1 MKNYFIF
8 SLLLCMLTVS
18 CAKVSLENDGQ
29 DYYGLKSDEVL
40 FSGRM
45 EAYPSTKS
53 VPGSDG
59 NVVWSSSDE
68 IGVYDGTSYVKATIL
83 NVSGDR
89 IDFKA
94 TVDAGADKYVA
105 VCPYSAVEDG
115 SVTISD
121 GKILL
126 DAVSPVQKSGN
137 QIVSV
142 ASIDA
147 GAGQEFTFRNVVN
160 LLTFR
165 ISKPG
170 VMKAVLKGNADEQ
183 LAGKM
188 LSDPETG
195 EGLIAPEEGESG
207 LKEITVD
214 INTTGENY
222 IAIAPDTKL
231 ATGFT
236 ITFFGDEQCTDYMGE
251 VKASNALTME
261 RNRIVDLGKLDGRID
276 NWKLWNAGKS
286 IEIAGQ
292 TYSMESTGF
301 AGTLLEATETD
312 IDLYQECNGKSGI
325 FFLESADDHRFV
337 CSNAIN
343 VRNLILV
350 GRYDMRKELFAPT
363 TAANA
368 GAMSLVGENGN
379 LIVKG
384 LRFDLSNGHGIRPF
398 TAKMNDVHID
408 NCEIY
413 IPDEKK
419 FFVIINNAA
428 LVGPKSFKLVNSNIT
443 TSAVTGLVRL
453 FGATYNSKLDTWDSI
468 FIDNNIFYSKTYTQG
483 FTLFYTPK
491 TDAPE
496 SGTQKTEVTLTR
508 NTFYNMMPHSNNFSF
523 LYAYSMGGLTVRNN
537 IFYNGNASA
546 GARRFAYVI
555 DKSSTFLPEFE
566 NNIVS
571 SGTDMSYFN
580 PNGYCPDSGIFPA
593 ASEIF
598 SIADV
603 ENAIFLPV
611 NNYDNYGAQR

>member
-251 VKASNALTME
+251 VNASNALTME

-276 NWKLWNAGKS
+276 NWKLWKAGKS

-292 TYSMESTGF
+292 EYSMESTGF

-312 IDLYQECNGKSGI
+312 IDLYQECNGKPGI

-337 CSNAIN
+337 CSNTIN

-350 GRYDMRKELFAPT
+350 GRYDMRKEIFAPT

-384 LRFDLSNGHGIRPF
+384 IRFDLSNGHGIRPY

-419 FFVIINNAA
+419 IFVIINNAA

-453 FGATYNSKLDTWDSI
+453 FGATNNSKLDTWDSI